1 MEEGGF
7 PRSHNLFESRQM
19 ACADAPIAGFF
30 ASLGKREG
38 EIVMHLGPLHVVGM
52 LATIG
57 LIVGIGVY
65 SRPEGGLRCGFFQ
78 RRRGSRGLDCLR
90 GHYGY
95 LGQRPGHHRHGT
107 AGVFLWN
114 VRLVVYSGLGDWLSD
129 SGHWLRRALPAQRLH
144 HPASSG
150 FPGVRSPGGRRREA
164 SSAPWAF
171 SSAWWPRCCRPRRC

>member
-19 ACADAPIAGFF
+19 ACADAPIAGFCVF
-30 ASLGKREG
+30 G
-38 EIVMHLGPLHVVGM
+38 EERRRDCHALRSAARGGNACHHWAYRWNWRIF
-52 LATIG
+52 
-57 LIVGIGVY
+57 
-65 SRPEGGLRCGFFQ
+65 RPEGGLRCGFFQ
-78 RRRGSRGLDCLR
+78 RRREGRGLDCLR

-150 FPGVRSPGGRRREA
+150 FPGVRSPGRRRREA